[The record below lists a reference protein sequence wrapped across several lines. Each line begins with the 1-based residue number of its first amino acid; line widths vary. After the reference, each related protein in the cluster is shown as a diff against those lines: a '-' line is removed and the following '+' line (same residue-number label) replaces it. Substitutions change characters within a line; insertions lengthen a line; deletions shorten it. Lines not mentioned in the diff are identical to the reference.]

1 MRHLFCCALL
11 LLVWPFGAAYAHTA
25 SNSFIYLQAQQNQ
38 WEGRLDLAVADLPLD
53 LSWTL
58 SDDRELN
65 WHAFQQE
72 WPQLTLW
79 LDQYVRW
86 QGRQRDCVTVWQSPA
101 LTQHGDGL
109 YVALPFQVNCFGGQL
124 ERLDYTLLLADN
136 PLHRGLV
143 SLRGQEGDIQ
153 YDVIT
158 ERDTQLLLGTSH
170 ASAPRQVFSVFFM
183 EGIWHLVTGYD
194 HLAFLL
200 ALLLPA
206 VLLRKAHTWQ
216 ASPQLKPALKD
227 SLVLVSAFTLA
238 HSLTLVIATLGWIT
252 PPSALVEPLIG
263 LTVILAGISL
273 LYPIPVRWRFMATLI
288 FGLVHGFGFAAM
300 LGELIAASG
309 QRIWGLVGFNLGIE
323 VAQLAVVGVVLPLL
337 FLIRNLIIYRR
348 VLLPLASG
356 VIGFLGLGWT
366 VQALTG

>member
-158 ERDTQLLLGTSH
+158 ERDTQ
-170 ASAPRQVFSVFFM
+170 V
-183 EGIWHLVTGYD
+183 
-194 HLAFLL
+194 
-200 ALLLPA
+200 
-206 VLLRKAHTWQ
+206 
-216 ASPQLKPALKD
+216 
-227 SLVLVSAFTLA
+227 
-238 HSLTLVIATLGWIT
+238 
-252 PPSALVEPLIG
+252 
-263 LTVILAGISL
+263 
-273 LYPIPVRWRFMATLI
+273 
-288 FGLVHGFGFAAM
+288 
-300 LGELIAASG
+300 
-309 QRIWGLVGFNLGIE
+309 
-323 VAQLAVVGVVLPLL
+323 
-337 FLIRNLIIYRR
+337 
-348 VLLPLASG
+348 
-356 VIGFLGLGWT
+356 
-366 VQALTG
+366 